1 MQPPGTCSVAAR
13 AVLVL
18 ALVLCAP
25 LSPAAESPPAGPRP
39 ELVIPRVDR
48 PPTLEDFLEMK
59 PNREVDGRLAKVTN
73 FIQREPSDGE
83 PATQRTEVYLGYD
96 DKNLYVIFLAFD
108 SEPEKIRARLARR
121 ENLNNDD
128 DWVEIAI
135 DTFNDQR
142 RGYLFDCN
150 PLGVQWDALWSE
162 AGGEDSSFD
171 TLWYSRGQVTARGY
185 VVWIAIP
192 FKSLRFSSSSK
203 QTWGILLSRWTP
215 RIPEWTAWPQY
226 STRIQGKLTQA
237 GRLEGLAEISPG
249 KNIQLIPYGTVRS
262 FRALD
267 RRDPALPRFER
278 DRADPDAG
286 LDAKFVFK
294 DSLVLDVTVNP
305 DFSQVESDE
314 PQITTN
320 QRFEVFFPEKRP
332 FFLENAN
339 FFQTPINLLFT
350 RRIADPQFGVRLTGK
365 TGPYAIGALLMDD
378 QSPGKSVPVGD
389 PLHGKRAL
397 FAIARVSRDIFQQ
410 SNLGAIYTTREFEGS
425 YNRVG
430 GADTRLRL
438 NNHWVALFQGV
449 RSWTRELSGNQ
460 LNGSAF
466 EAKLRRTG
474 RQFLFHLEYN
484 DRSPDFRAAPGF
496 LPRSDIRRVEQNL
509 AYTFRPEGKRL
520 LSWGPALFFERVYDH
535 QGTRLDWCLSPSHL
549 WEFRGQSNFRIFYNA
564 CRERLRPQDFPGLTQ
579 NRDFPLPG
587 YGFTFSS
594 SYFSRVS
601 VSGFAGT
608 GKGIN
613 FAPSAGREPFLVNT
627 RDATFTLTLRPLTP
641 LRIDN
646 SYLFSRLQDRDT
658 GASIFNNN
666 ILRSRWNWQF
676 SRELSVR
683 FILQYDATLANPDL
697 TALETTKNINADILI
712 TYLVNPW
719 TALFVGYNG
728 NAQNLDVVPTAT
740 GARIVRP
747 RRRFINDAKQFF
759 VKFSYLLRF

>member
-1 MQPPGTCSVAAR
+1 
-13 AVLVL
+13 
-18 ALVLCAP
+18 
-25 LSPAAESPPAGPRP
+25 
-39 ELVIPRVDR
+39 
-48 PPTLEDFLEMK
+48 
-59 PNREVDGRLAKVTN
+59 
-73 FIQREPSDGE
+73 
-83 PATQRTEVYLGYD
+83 
-96 DKNLYVIFLAFD
+96 
-108 SEPEKIRARLARR
+108 
-121 ENLNNDD
+121 
-128 DWVEIAI
+128 
-135 DTFNDQR
+135 
-142 RGYLFDCN
+142 
-150 PLGVQWDALWSE
+150 
-162 AGGEDSSFD
+162 
-171 TLWYSRGQVTARGY
+171 
-185 VVWIAIP
+185 
-192 FKSLRFSSSSK
+192 
-203 QTWGILLSRWTP
+203 
-215 RIPEWTAWPQY
+215 
-226 STRIQGKLTQA
+226 
-237 GRLEGLAEISPG
+237 
-249 KNIQLIPYGTVRS
+249 
-262 FRALD
+262 
-267 RRDPALPRFER
+267 
-278 DRADPDAG
+278 
-286 LDAKFVFK
+286 
-294 DSLVLDVTVNP
+294 SLVVDVTVNP

-320 QRFEVFFPEKRP
+320 QRFEFFFPEKRP

-378 QSPGKSVPVGD
+378 ESPGKSVPVGD

-410 SNLGAIYTTREFEGS
+410 SNLGAIYTSREFEGS

-430 GADTRLRL
+430 GLDTRLKL
-438 NNHWVALFQGV
+438 SPNWVATFQGV
-449 RSWTRELSGNQ
+449 RSWTRELDGSR
-460 LNGSAF
+460 LNGTAF
-466 EAKLRRTG
+466 DAEVRRSG
-474 RQFLFHLEYN
+474 RQFSYSLEYN
-484 DRSPDFRAAPGF
+484 DRSPDFRTASGF
-496 LPRSDIRRVEQNL
+496 LRRPDIRRIGQNL
-509 AYTFRPEGKRL
+509 GYFFRPEGKRL
-520 LSWGPALFFERVYDH
+520 ISWGPGLFLNRVYDH
-535 QGTRLDWCLSPSHL
+535 EGTRLDWGLSPSFQ
-549 WEFRGQSNFRIFYNA
+549 WEFIGQSNFRIFYNA
-564 CRERLRPQDFPGLTQ
+564 ARERLRPQDFSGLTQ
-579 NRDFPLPG
+579 NRDFSLPG

-613 FAPSAGREPFLVNT
+613 FAPPAGREPFLANT

-646 SYLFSRLQDRDT
+646 SYLFSRLRDRDT

-740 GARIVRP
+740 GAQIVRP

>member
-1 MQPPGTCSVAAR
+1 RAQLIERVLYLSGLAQQIEQMPVQATAQLDERDEEDTEGVSPEARERLRQIVAEAFGREVMYQSAVGTFTKWFDQDRFQRILEWLESPLTQKITQVEVEAPDQEMMEEFMFELRQQRPDPVRVELVKRLDAATGATDLSLEVMHAVMTGMRDISDMPGS
-13 AVLVL
+13 
-18 ALVLCAP
+18 AP
-25 LSPAAESPPAGPRP
+25 LADAATAGRTK
-39 ELVIPRVDR
+39 ELDKALYKTQYRSALQANAVIQFLFVYRNIPRVNEQSFWPHCSSR
-48 PPTLEDFLEMK
+48 IE
-59 PNREVDGRLAKVTN
+59 GRLNQA
-73 FIQREPSDGE
+73 
-83 PATQRTEVYLGYD
+83 ATLRGL
-96 DKNLYVIFLAFD
+96 
-108 SEPEKIRARLARR
+108 
-121 ENLNNDD
+121 EN
-128 DWVEIAI
+128 
-135 DTFNDQR
+135 
-142 RGYLFDCN
+142 
-150 PLGVQWDALWSE
+150 
-162 AGGEDSSFD
+162 
-171 TLWYSRGQVTARGY
+171 
-185 VVWIAIP
+185 
-192 FKSLRFSSSSK
+192 
-203 QTWGILLSRWTP
+203 
-215 RIPEWTAWPQY
+215 
-226 STRIQGKLTQA
+226 
-237 GRLEGLAEISPG
+237 ISPAR
-249 KNIQLIPYGTVRS
+249 NIQFIPYGAFRS
-262 FRALD
+262 FRTLD
-267 RRDPALPRFER
+267 TRDPNRPFFVR

-305 DFSQVESDE
+305 DFNQVESDQ
-314 PQITTN
+314 PQITAN

-378 QSPGKSVPVGD
+378 ESPGKSVPAGD

-410 SNLGAIYTTREFEGS
+410 SNLGAIYTSREFQGS

-430 GADTRLRL
+430 GADSRLRL

-449 RSWTRELSGNQ
+449 RSWTRELDGSR
-460 LNGSAF
+460 LNGTAF
-466 EAKLRRTG
+466 DAEVRRSG
-474 RQFLFHLEYN
+474 RQFSYSLEYN
-484 DRSPDFRAAPGF
+484 DRSPDFRTASGF
-496 LPRSDIRRVEQNL
+496 LRRPDIRRIGQNL
-509 AYTFRPEGKRL
+509 GYFFRPEGKRL
-520 LSWGPALFFERVYDH
+520 ISWGPGLFLNRVYDH
-535 QGTRLDWCLSPSHL
+535 EGTRLDWGLSPSFQ
-549 WEFRGQSNFRIFYNA
+549 WEFIGQSNFRIFYNA
-564 CRERLRPQDFPGLTQ
+564 ARERLRPQDFSGLTQ
-579 NRDFPLPG
+579 NRDFSLPG

-613 FAPSAGREPFLVNT
+613 FAPPAGRESFLANT

-646 SYLFSRLQDRDT
+646 SYLFSRLRDRDT

-740 GARIVRP
+740 GAQIVRP

>member
-18 ALVLCAP
+18 AAVLCAP
-25 LSPAAESPPAGPRP
+25 LSPAAESPLAGPRP

-48 PPTLEDFLEMK
+48 PPTLEDFLEMR

-96 DKNLYVIFLAFD
+96 DKNLYIIFLAFD
-108 SEPEKIRARLARR
+108 SEPGKVRARLARR
-121 ENLNNDD
+121 ESVFSDD
-128 DWVEIAI
+128 IVEVML
-135 DTFNDQR
+135 DTFADR
-142 RGYLFDCN
+142 RRAFAFVAN
-150 PLGVQWDALWSE
+150 PLGVQWDALWAE
-162 AGGEDSSFD
+162 GQGFDDSFD
-171 TLWYSRGQVTARGY
+171 TLWHSRGRRTDQGF
-185 VVWIAIP
+185 VVWMAIP
-192 FKSLRFSSSSK
+192 FKSLRFSSAPN
-203 QTWGILLSRWTP
+203 QTWGLIFLREIPRNNEQAFWPRVSSR
-215 RIPEWTAWPQY
+215 IE
-226 STRIQGKLTQA
+226 
-237 GRLEGLAEISPG
+237 GRLSQAATLRGLESISPG
-249 KNIQLIPYGTVRS
+249 RNMQFIPFGVFRS

-267 RRDPALPRFER
+267 TRDPNLPRFVR

-294 DSLVLDVTVNP
+294 DSLVLDVALNP
-305 DFSQVESDE
+305 DFSQVESDN
-314 PQITTN
+314 PQVTVN

-378 QSPGKSVPVGD
+378 ESPGKSVPVGD
-389 PLHGKRAL
+389 PLHGQRAL

-410 SNLGAIYTTREFEGS
+410 SNLGAIYTSREFEGS

-430 GADTRLRL
+430 GADSRLRL
-438 NNHWVALFQGV
+438 NNHWVANFQGV
-449 RSWTRELSGNQ
+449 GSWTRELDGSR
-460 LNGSAF
+460 LNGTAF
-466 EAKLRRTG
+466 DAEVRRSG
-474 RQFLFHLEYN
+474 RQFSYSLEYN
-484 DRSPDFRAAPGF
+484 DRSPDFRTASGF
-496 LPRSDIRRVEQNL
+496 LRRPDIRRIGQNL
-509 AYTFRPEGKRL
+509 GYFFRPEGKRL
-520 LSWGPALFFERVYDH
+520 ISWGPGLFFGRVYDH
-535 QGTRLDWCLSPSHL
+535 QGTRLDWGLSPSFQ
-549 WEFRGQSNFRIFYNA
+549 WEFVGQSNFRIFYNA
-564 CRERLRPQDFPGLTQ
+564 ARERLRPQDFSGLTQ
-579 NRDFPLPG
+579 NRDFSLPG

-613 FAPSAGREPFLVNT
+613 FTPPAGREPFLVNT

-641 LRIDN
+641 LRIEN
-646 SYLFSRLQDRDT
+646 SYLFSRLRDRDT

-683 FILQYDATLANPDL
+683 FILQYDATLTNPDL
-697 TALETTKNINADILI
+697 TALETTKNINADILF

-740 GARIVRP
+740 GAQIVRP

>member
-48 PPTLEDFLEMK
+48 PPTLEDFLEMR

-73 FIQREPSDGE
+73 FIQRKPSDGE

-108 SEPEKIRARLARR
+108 SEPGKVRARMARR
-121 ENLNNDD
+121 ENVFSDD
-128 DWVEIAI
+128 IVEVML
-135 DTFNDQR
+135 DTFADR
-142 RGYLFDCN
+142 RRAFAFVAN
-150 PLGVQWDALWSE
+150 PLGVQWDALWAE
-162 AGGEDSSFD
+162 GQGFDDSFD
-171 TLWYSRGQVTARGY
+171 TLWHSRGRRTDQGY
-185 VVWIAIP
+185 VVWMAIP
-192 FKSLRFSSSSK
+192 FKSLRFSSAPN
-203 QTWGILLSRWTP
+203 QTWGLIFLREIPRNNEQAFWPRVSSR
-215 RIPEWTAWPQY
+215 IE
-226 STRIQGKLTQA
+226 
-237 GRLEGLAEISPG
+237 GRLSQAATLRGLENISPG
-249 KNIQLIPYGTVRS
+249 RNMQFIPFGVFRS

-267 RRDPALPRFER
+267 TRDPSLPRFVR

-294 DSLVLDVTVNP
+294 DSLVLDVALNP
-305 DFSQVESDE
+305 DFSQVESDN
-314 PQITTN
+314 PQVTVN

-350 RRIADPQFGVRLTGK
+350 RQIADPQFGVRLTGK

-378 QSPGKSVPVGD
+378 QSPGRSVPADD
-389 PLHGKRAL
+389 PLLGKRAL
-397 FAIARVSRDIFQQ
+397 FGIARVSRDIFNQ
-410 SNLGAIYTTREFEGS
+410 SSIGMIYTDREFEGS

-430 GADTRLRL
+430 GADSRLRL
-438 NNHWVALFQGV
+438 SDHWVAIFQGV
-449 RSWTRELSGNQ
+449 GSWTRELDGSR
-460 LNGSAF
+460 LNGTAF
-466 EAKLRRTG
+466 DAEIRRSG
-474 RQFLFHLEYN
+474 RQFSYSLEYN
-484 DRSPDFRAAPGF
+484 DRSPDFRTASGF
-496 LPRSDIRRVEQNL
+496 LLRPDIRRIGQNL
-509 AYTFRPEGKRL
+509 GYFFRPEGKRL
-520 LSWGPALFFERVYDH
+520 ISWGPGLFFERVYDH
-535 QGTRLDWCLSPSHL
+535 QGTRLDWRLSPSFQ
-549 WEFRGQSNFRIFYNA
+549 WEFIGQSNFRIFYNA
-564 CRERLRPQDFPGLTQ
+564 GRERLRPQDFSGLTQ
-579 NRDFPLPG
+579 NRDFSQPG

-594 SYFSRVS
+594 SYFSRAS
-601 VSGFAGT
+601 VFGFAGT

-613 FAPSAGREPFLVNT
+613 FAPPAGREPFWVNT

-646 SYLFSRLQDRDT
+646 SYLFSRLRDRDT

-728 NAQNLDVVPTAT
+728 NVQNLDVVPTAT